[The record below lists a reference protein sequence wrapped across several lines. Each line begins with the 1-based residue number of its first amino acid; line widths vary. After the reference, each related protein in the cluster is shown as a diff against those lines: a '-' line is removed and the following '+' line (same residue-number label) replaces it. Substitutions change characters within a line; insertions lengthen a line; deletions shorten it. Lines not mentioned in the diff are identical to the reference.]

1 MLHHFYLIEFNQY
14 YLAKCEYQFQK
25 LVNVELT
32 TKFEYAR
39 CFETIDK
46 AIEYLDEIG
55 FGYTVE
61 YGIVK
66 VVEDEEN
73 ERVE

>member
-1 MLHHFYLIEFNQY
+1 M
-14 YLAKCEYQFQK
+14 QK
-25 LVNVELT
+25 RF
-32 TKFEYAR
+32 K
-39 CFETIDK
+39 TIDD

-61 YGIVK
+61 YGIIRVG
-66 VVEDEEN
+66 EDEEN

>member
-14 YLAKCEYQFQK
+14 YLAQCEYQFQK
-25 LVNVELT
+25 LINVELT
-32 TKFEYAR
+32 TKFEYAKR
-39 CFETIDK
+39 FKTIDD

-61 YGIVK
+61 YGIIQ
-66 VVEDEEN
+66 VVDDSE
-73 ERVE
+73 VE